1 MHRRNIVDLNIE
13 ELRKKLG
20 ISDLSE
26 TLNTIAGDVKA
37 KQAEADRIAKEQA
50 EDARIEKLIA
60 SKVGAEREAFEA
72 AQKTIKTLE
81 RKLDESNET
90 FAKALESM
98 QGEVINHQDQ
108 VKQLLAHRENS
119 ANFTSVAVS
128 KALFGNDQETF
139 EKEVENVALISFISE
154 KGMFDTEY
162 GAAHLKAVND
172 SSSIQVS
179 SENYEAIFSQRI
191 LRDIQKLLV
200 VGNLF
205 QELPMTSKTLT
216 MMLDPESQVAT
227 WVDANTYGTEAT
239 TGNEVTA
246 ALQETTFRTLKLA
259 SKAYMTDETEE
270 DAIVALLPIIR
281 RHLVE
286 SHAKAIEIAFMTGD
300 GSGKPLGLIAS
311 ATADGTA
318 INSTA
323 KADGT
328 VKVTAKA
335 IHTSRRHLGLYGLDI
350 SKLALVVSMDAYY
363 DLMEDEE
370 WQDVTQVGA
379 DNSLK
384 LQGQV
389 GRIYGLPVLVSNY
402 FPAKAADTAYALIV
416 YRDNFV
422 VPRQRTITVE
432 KERQAGRQ
440 RDAYYV
446 TQRLNLQRLIA
457 GKGVVAVK
465 YADDMS

>member
-1 MHRRNIVDLNIE
+1 MEKDLNIE
-13 ELRKKLG
+13 DLRKKLG
-20 ISDLSE
+20 LTELTDAVNSFV
-26 TLNTIAGDVKA
+26 GDAKA
-37 KQAEADRIAKEQA
+37 KSAEEARKAKEAA

-60 SKVGAEREAFEA
+60 SKVGEERKAFESA
-72 AQKTIKTLE
+72 
-81 RKLDESNET
+81 NET
-90 FAKALESM
+90 IKALESKLTESNTAFAEALASM
-98 QGEVINHQDQ
+98 QKEVIGHQDQ
-108 VKQLLAHRENS
+108 VKQLLAHRDNGAS
-119 ANFTSVAVS
+119 FTAGAVQ

-139 EKEVENVALISFISE
+139 EKEIENVALVGYITE
-154 KGMFDTEY
+154 KNMFETSY

-179 SENYEAIFSQRI
+179 SENYETIFSQRI

-205 QELPMTSKTLT
+205 QELPMSSKVLT
-216 MMLDPESQVAT
+216 MMIEPDSQVAT
-227 WVDANTYGTEAT
+227 WVDSSTYGTDAT
-239 TGNEVTA
+239 TGNEVKA
-246 ALQETTFRTLKLA
+246 ALTETTFRTLKLA

-270 DAIVALLPIIR
+270 DAVVALLPIIR

-286 SHAKAIEIAFMTGD
+286 SHVKAIEIAFMTGD
-300 GSGKPLGLIAS
+300 GSGKPLGLIPTAI
-311 ATADGTA
+311 ADGTDVA
-318 INSTA
+318 TSA
-323 KADGT
+323 KADGS

-335 IHTSRRHLGLYGLDI
+335 IHAARRHLGLHGLDI

-379 DNSLK
+379 ENSLK

-389 GRIYGLPVLVSNY
+389 GRIYGLPVVVSNY
-402 FPAKAADTAYALIV
+402 FPAKAVEAAYALLV

-432 KERQAGRQ
+432 KERQAGKQ

-457 GKGVVAVK
+457 GKGIVAIT
-465 YADDMS
+465 YAAA